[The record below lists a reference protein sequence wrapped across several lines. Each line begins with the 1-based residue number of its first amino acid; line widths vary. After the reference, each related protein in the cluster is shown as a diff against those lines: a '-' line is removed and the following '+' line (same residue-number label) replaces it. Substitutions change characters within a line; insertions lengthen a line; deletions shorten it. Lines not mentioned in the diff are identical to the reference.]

1 MKVWRMGDGEVRV
14 ERCWT
19 DSEKKS
25 RDSGVSDEGIGKT
38 RTR

>member
-19 DSEKKS
+19 DSERKI
-25 RDSGVSDEGIGKT
+25 EGF
-38 RTR
+38 RRF